1 MRQFAIIN
9 RIVSADEA
17 EVRVLRGTSCGDS
30 CGNCR
35 LCNTDKKI
43 NIIVKNE
50 TGALPGN
57 KVEIESKT
65 SEVLGIA
72 LFVYITPLIAM
83 LAAFFIASI
92 FTTVELIRIAAG
104 FAALV
109 LAGVVIVIY
118 GKEKSKKPISYKIVR
133 IIEAEEDTSI

>member
-17 EVRVLRGTSCGDS
+17 EVQVLRGTSCGDS

-35 LCNTDKKI
+35 LCDTDKKI
-43 NIIVKNE
+43 NITVKNE
-50 TGALPGN
+50 MGALPGN

-65 SEVLGIA
+65 SEILRIA

-83 LAAFFIASI
+83 LAAFFIASA
-92 FTTVELIRIAAG
+92 FTAVELIRIAAG
-104 FAALV
+104 FAALI
-109 LAGVVIVIY
+109 LSGVVIAFY
-118 GKEKSKKPISYKIVR
+118 GKQKSKKPVSYKIVR
-133 IIEAEEDTSI
+133 IIEAEEDASV